1 LEHIRIFLHFKNN
14 YNFIILIGK
23 VICFML
29 LFLGQSVWSQ
39 EQERTVLNGK
49 IISITNDLEGVYVV
63 NAKTEAMSTTNTD
76 GSFSIMA
83 KSGDTLV
90 FSSIQF
96 KENRVL
102 LTSEN
107 FSDLNF
113 TVKLSLLMHQLQEV
127 IIKRYDNI
135 NSVALGI
142 VPSGQRSYTAAERKL
157 QTATALNA
165 TANAGTMAGG
175 SVSADPLFNFFS
187 GRTAMLKKE
196 LAVEKKE
203 FFMRLLENMFT
214 LDHFVDRLK
223 IPLEYVKGFEY
234 YAVENEKFTAILNSK
249 NKTSTEFLLGE
260 LAVKYKEILASEK

>member
-1 LEHIRIFLHFKNN
+1 MVFLS
-14 YNFIILIGK
+14 
-23 VICFML
+23 
-29 LFLGQSVWSQ
+29 QAVWSQ
-39 EQERTVLNGK
+39 NEERTVLKGR
-49 IISITNDLEGVYVV
+49 IISNTNDLEGVYVV
-63 NAKTEAMSTTNTD
+63 NAQTEVIVTTTAD

-96 KENRVL
+96 KENRIL
-102 LTSEN
+102 LTTEN
-107 FSDLNF
+107 FSDFNF
-113 TVKLSLLMHQLQEV
+113 TVKLNLLMHQLQEV

-142 VPSGQRSYTAAERKL
+142 VPSGQKSYTAAERKL
-157 QTATALNA
+157 HTATALNA

-196 LAVEKKE
+196 VAVEKKE
-203 FFMRLLENMFT
+203 FFMRLLEKMFT

-234 YAVENEKFTAILNSK
+234 YAVENDKFTAILNSK

-260 LAVKYKEILASEK
+260 LAVKYKEIIASEK